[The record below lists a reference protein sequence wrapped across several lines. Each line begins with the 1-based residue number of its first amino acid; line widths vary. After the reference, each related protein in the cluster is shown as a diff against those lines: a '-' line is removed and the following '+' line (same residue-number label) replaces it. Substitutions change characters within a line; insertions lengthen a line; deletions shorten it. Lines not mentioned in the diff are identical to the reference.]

1 MTAALLCRRS
11 SAPPEAGEPLAN
23 VLVSNDN
30 LQQWTA
36 SIAAADLTDG
46 HAFISFP
53 AINYEQQGEGEGFQN
68 DVGRPLLPHHRGR
81 R

>member
-1 MTAALLCRRS
+1 M
-11 SAPPEAGEPLAN
+11 
-23 VLVSNDN
+23 LVSNDN

-53 AINYEQQGEGEGFQN
+53 AINDEQQGEGEGFQN
-68 DVGRPLLPHHRGR
+68 DVGDHY
-81 R
+81 